1 MNAGTAAIPFSTP
14 IPLWLNG
21 EEVKTETTYEVVS
34 PSSGEILYESSS
46 ASVQDAEK
54 AIASCEATLESWSA
68 TKPSFRR
75 DILLKAADILAQRK
89 DELFQLVN
97 QETGAVDS
105 MFGFEFNLAI
115 EACKSVA
122 GMIPVAVRGSVP
134 VPFEEGKSAM
144 VLREPYGVILA
155 IAPWNAPY
163 ILGLRAC
170 LGPLA
175 MGNTVVLKGAEASP
189 GAYWSIASILHQAG
203 LPKGVLNTVVHRP
216 QDAAEVTS
224 AIIAHPSVR
233 KVTFTGSTRTGA
245 IIATQAAKHLKP
257 TLMELGGKAPTI
269 VCEDADLQQ
278 AALGCALGAFLHS
291 GQICMATE
299 RIIVLASIVED
310 FKKALHATMDQVF
323 GHPDGLILVNEAPVK
338 KNKEMLQDALSKGAR
353 VVYGDAGHN
362 AEIKTAMRPV
372 IVENIR
378 QDMDLYHTESFG
390 PTVSLF
396 TVKSDDEAVQ
406 LANDTD
412 HGLSA
417 AVFTEDLRRGF
428 RIAKRIKSG
437 AVHINSMSVHDESAL
452 PHGGHK
458 KSGYGRFNSLEGLE
472 EWVQTKTISW
482 KD

>member
-1 MNAGTAAIPFSTP
+1 MPFGTP
-14 IPLWLNG
+14 IPLWLDG
-21 EEVKTETTYEVVS
+21 EEVKTKTTYEVVS
-34 PSSGEILYESSS
+34 PSSGEVLYESSS
-46 ASVQDAEK
+46 ASVADAEK
-54 AIASCEATLESWSA
+54 AIASCEAALESWSA

-75 DILLKAADILAQRK
+75 DILLRAADILAQRK

-122 GMIPVAVRGSVP
+122 GMIPIAVRGSVP

-203 LPKGVLNTVVHRP
+203 LPKGVLNTIVHRP
-216 QDAAEVTS
+216 QDAAAVTS
-224 AIIAHPSVR
+224 AIIAHPTVR

-310 FKKALHATMDQVF
+310 FKEALHATMDQVF

-338 KNKEMLQDALSKGAR
+338 KNKEMLQDALSKGAK
-353 VVYGDAGHN
+353 VVYGDAGHD
-362 AEIKTAMRPV
+362 AELKTAMRPV
-372 IVENIR
+372 VVENIR

-406 LANDTD
+406 LANDTE